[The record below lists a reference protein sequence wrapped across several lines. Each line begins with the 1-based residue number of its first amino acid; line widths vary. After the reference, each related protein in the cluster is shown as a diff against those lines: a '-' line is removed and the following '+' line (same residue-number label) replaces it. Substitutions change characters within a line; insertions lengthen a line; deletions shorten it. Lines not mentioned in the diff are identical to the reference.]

1 MKLRNTLF
9 VSGLLCGLLSAQAS
23 AAMVTLYGTDVSF
36 TFDDMALGLYGGPTS
51 GVPYG
56 GSAPIVV
63 GNSLIF
69 QPTDFKAES
78 LNGNGGAGAVTAN
91 QTLIIDVAA
100 TTPGFDITSVIMA
113 EDGDYRQDG
122 IDASVTASMRLGVT
136 STTTPCGLFACKDAT
151 ITNVGGFGDTGVNT
165 VGWSGSATVDLADT
179 AGWGSDSA
187 VQVSFQNNLS
197 ATTLSNGE
205 TASIQKKLGGVG
217 LYVNQVPVPAAVW
230 LFGSGLIGL
239 VGVARRKRH
248 N

>member
-1 MKLRNTLF
+1 
-9 VSGLLCGLLSAQAS
+9 
-23 AAMVTLYGTDVSF
+23 VSF
-36 TFDDMALGLYGGPTS
+36 TYDDALLGLYGGSEPL
-51 GVPYG
+51 
-56 GSAPIVV
+56 VV

-69 QPTDFKAES
+69 QPTNFTAES
-78 LNGNGGAGAVTAN
+78 LNGAGADTAN
-91 QTLIIDVAA
+91 QTLIIDVMA

-113 EDGDYRQDG
+113 EQGDYIRSG
-122 IDASVTASMRLGVT
+122 IDASVAASMRLGVT
-136 STTTPCGLFACKDAT
+136 SATTGCGLFPCNDST
-151 ITNVGGFGDTGVNT
+151 ITNIGGLGDTGGAT

-239 VGVARRKRH
+239 VGVARRKRRT
-248 N
+248 